1 VSQRPPV
8 AAGGAEP
15 GGGRSSDRADTV
27 RRGEVNAGRSAARP
41 SDAGTSAGGPSSSSP
56 SSGALSSGGSSGAGR
71 PCFPQYAGKQG
82 EPALVEPQAYIRYLN
97 ERGLGPGEPAPERAV
112 LCYEPSLV
120 EHLKAVYRLEAVP
133 GVLGTYLYRLPEDPT
148 LAVGGGFGIGA
159 PVAVAIL
166 EELVALGCRH
176 FVSVGTAGSLQP
188 DLAVGELVVCER
200 AVRDEGTSHHYLPAG
215 EYAAASLSLTRHLE
229 EALAAHGRSFVSGAS
244 WTIDAFYR
252 ETVTEARHYQSQG
265 VLTVEMEA
273 AALFAVAA
281 YRGVQAAAVFTVS
294 DSLAGLEWRPEFHQ
308 AGVQD
313 SLEAMFAAAR
323 QALARSHDT
332 AEDGAH

>member
-1 VSQRPPV
+1 VS
-8 AAGGAEP
+8 GGA
-15 GGGRSSDRADTV
+15 R
-27 RRGEVNAGRSAARP
+27 RP
-41 SDAGTSAGGPSSSSP
+41 S
-56 SSGALSSGGSSGAGR
+56 
-71 PCFPQYAGKQG
+71 FPQYLGKQG
-82 EPALVEPQAYIRYLN
+82 EPALVEPEAYIRYLN
-97 ERGLGPGEPAPERAV
+97 ERGLGPGEPLPRRAV
-112 LCYEPSLV
+112 LCYEPSLI
-120 EHLKAVYRLEAVP
+120 EHLKAVYRLEPVP
-133 GVLGTYLYRLPEDPT
+133 GILGAYLYRLPDDPS

-166 EELVALGCRH
+166 EELVALGCRR
-176 FVSVGTAGSLQP
+176 FVSIGTAGSLQP
-188 DLAVGELVVCER
+188 DLAIGQLVVCER
-200 AVRDEGTSHHYLPAG
+200 AVRDEGTSHHYVPAG
-215 EYAAASLSLTRHLE
+215 EYADASGPLTVRLE
-229 EALAAHGRSFVSGAS
+229 EALAAQGRGFVRGAS

-313 SLEAMFAAAR
+313 SLEAMFAAACK
-323 QALARSHDT
+323 ALA
-332 AEDGAH
+332 

>member
-1 VSQRPPV
+1 
-8 AAGGAEP
+8 
-15 GGGRSSDRADTV
+15 
-27 RRGEVNAGRSAARP
+27 
-41 SDAGTSAGGPSSSSP
+41 
-56 SSGALSSGGSSGAGR
+56 
-71 PCFPQYAGKQG
+71 
-82 EPALVEPQAYIRYLN
+82 VEPEAYIGYLN
-97 ERGLGPGEPAPERAV
+97 EQGLGPGEPAPERAV
-112 LCYEPSLV
+112 LCYEPSLI
-120 EHLKAVYRLEAVP
+120 EHLKAAYRLSPMP
-133 GVLGTYLYRLPEDPT
+133 GILGTYLYRLPDDPT

-166 EELVALGCRH
+166 EELVALGCRR

-188 DLAVGELVVCER
+188 DLAVGQLVVCDR
-200 AVRDEGTSHHYLPAG
+200 AVRDEGTSHHYVAAG
-215 EYAAASLSLTRHLE
+215 EYADASGPLTLRLE
-229 EALAAHGRSFVSGAS
+229 EALGAQGRSFVRGAS

-273 AALFAVAA
+273 AALFAVAT

-308 AGVQD
+308 TAVQD

-323 QALARSHDT
+323 EALARS
-332 AEDGAH
+332 DGAEPAGGEPASG